1 MENEKDN
8 FWLWIGGVIVLTIV
22 LVVMLKQRENEVS
35 GWDGSYA
42 QSAAEVDKALT
53 RNHGMK
59 NN

>member
-42 QSAAEVDKALT
+42 QSAAEVDKALS
-53 RNHGMK
+53 RNHGK
-59 NN
+59 